1 VARETGPTA
10 VPPAPSATPGRK
22 HHPLPLKI
30 FFLIV
35 SVSLFLSTLTGIYM
49 SYKYVRNRPLMTAL
63 LILGMVIPVILSFV

>member
-1 VARETGPTA
+1 VSEAS
-10 VPPAPSATPGRK
+10 PASPERT

-49 SYKYVRNRPLMTAL
+49 SYKYMRNRTMVTAL
-63 LILGMVIPVILSFV
+63 LILGTAIPVILAFV